1 MSLTVLEQIYRTP
14 GPAQVDRLNKGVK
27 ASVFRNLANA
37 IDVPIKVLAES
48 LGLSARTIRYRITVN
63 GPADNRRVFISYLT
77 GDETERS
84 FRAYRVFRKATE
96 VLGSEQNAR
105 AWLRTEQRALGNKTP
120 LSMLVRDVGASTV
133 LNMLGAIEDGGYL

>member
-1 MSLTVLEQIYRTP
+1 MSLIPLEQIYRTP

-27 ASVFRNLANA
+27 ASVFRNLADA
-37 IDVPIKVLAES
+37 IDVPLKVLAES
-48 LGLSARTIRYRITVN
+48 LGLSPRTIRYRVTVRM
-63 GPADNRRVFISYLT
+63 GPRRRVYVSYLT

-105 AWLRTEQRALGNKTP
+105 AWLRTEQPALGNKTP
-120 LSMLVRDVGASTV
+120 LSMLVRDVGAGSV

>member
-1 MSLTVLEQIYRTP
+1 MSLIPLEQIYRTP

-27 ASVFRNLANA
+27 ASVFRNLADA
-37 IDVPIKVLAES
+37 IDVPLKVLAES
-48 LGLSARTIRYRITVN
+48 LGLSARTIRYRVTVRV
-63 GPADNRRVFISYLT
+63 GPEKKRVFVSYLT

-96 VLGSEQNAR
+96 VLGSEQNAS
-105 AWLRTEQRALGNKTP
+105 AWLRTEQPALGNKTP
-120 LSMLVRDVGASTV
+120 LSMLIRDVGAGTV